1 MTEALISLEL
11 NLKLY
16 KVVDLNIEKKD
27 VLKKALESADYE
39 GALFKV
45 MEETIVE
52 KGFENL

>member
-39 GALFKV
+39 SALFKV

>member
-11 NLKLY
+11 NLKLF
-16 KVVDLNIEKKD
+16 KVIDLNIEKKD